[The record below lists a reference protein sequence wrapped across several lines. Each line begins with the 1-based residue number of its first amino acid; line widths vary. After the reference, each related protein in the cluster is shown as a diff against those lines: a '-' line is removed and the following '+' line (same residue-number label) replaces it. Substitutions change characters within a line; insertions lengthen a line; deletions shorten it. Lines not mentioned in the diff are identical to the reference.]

1 MKNKKV
7 YMVISVII
15 ITILSIFIILALKGI
30 YGNSSKQIKE
40 SYKFLHDLQK
50 VNAIDKG
57 QSIDI
62 KDFQEIKRIS
72 EFSNVKYT
80 LVNNNYVTEL
90 DEGYNV
96 IGFFE
101 QSVNKVYN
109 VEKLTEEE
117 CIEYANKYLN
127 SICEDEISIT
137 VEDNGIG
144 IENLEEAREPLYTS
158 KPELE
163 RSGMGFTVMET
174 FMDSLEV
181 YSEKDKGTKIIMK
194 KKMNT

>member
-1 MKNKKV
+1 MTLYTICLLYTSVTNAIIHGYECDESKV
-7 YMVISVII
+7 VII
-15 ITILSIFIILALKGI
+15 EA
-30 YGNSSKQIKE
+30 
-40 SYKFLHDLQK
+40 
-50 VNAIDKG
+50 
-57 QSIDI
+57 
-62 KDFQEIKRIS
+62 
-72 EFSNVKYT
+72 
-80 LVNNNYVTEL
+80 
-90 DEGYNV
+90 
-96 IGFFE
+96 
-101 QSVNKVYN
+101 
-109 VEKLTEEE
+109 
-117 CIEYANKYLN
+117 